1 MAASRAVASAAKTT
15 RLPTTL
21 VEIRRLFEAL
31 DWVQMS
37 RQVAEESR
45 ARLAI
50 VGPVNSG
57 KSTLFNTLKGR
68 EVSRVGAVPG
78 TTRTLRH
85 EQWGP
90 FTLTDTPGFGE
101 VDGVDRASI
110 ALEGVDAANVILLVV
125 DAAAGVRQEDLRLLQ
140 QLQATGKPVIVTLNK
155 IDVVKRDLED
165 VVADARDKLV
175 EPNLVPI
182 SARQGTNV
190 ARWLMPRLID
200 AHPALAVAMGRALPP
215 YRRRAAN
222 KVVRS
227 ASVFNAVVGAEP
239 VPGLDIPF
247 LLAVQ
252 ARMVLRIAAIFGEP
266 MNLQHARELIAT
278 IVGGVA
284 LRYLAEEGAKLVPGP
299 GWVIAAAV
307 AAAGTWAIGQVAILY
322 FEQGKKLSAEQMQ
335 SLYQRFVKQRRRR
348 AEARSERKPRR
359 RRKGDRVS
367 SDWPEIGYDQA
378 RAAYEAGEKLHLGGR
393 VFLVREAL
401 REPEQGLVLWVTDQ
415 RTRGDHGLLL
425 YPDGRVEAR

>member
-1 MAASRAVASAAKTT
+1 MTTSKSAATGT

-31 DWVQMS
+31 DWAQMS

-68 EVSRVGAVPG
+68 EVSPVGAVPG
-78 TTRTLRH
+78 TTRTLHH
-85 EQWGP
+85 ERWGP

-101 VDGVDRASI
+101 VDGVDRANI
-110 ALEGVDAANVILLVV
+110 ALQGVGAANVILLVV
-125 DAAAGVRQEDLRLLQ
+125 DAAAGVRQADLTLLQ
-140 QLQATGKPVIVTLNK
+140 QLQATGKPVVVALNK
-155 IDVVKRDLED
+155 IDLVKGDVDR
-165 VVADARDKLV
+165 VVADACDKLA
-175 EPNLVPI
+175 EPGLVPI
-182 SARQGTNV
+182 SAREGTNV
-190 ARWLMPRLID
+190 AGWLMPRLID
-200 AHPALAVAMGRALPP
+200 AHPALAVALGRALPA

-222 KVVRS
+222 KVIRN
-227 ASVFNAVVGAEP
+227 ASVFNAIVGAEP

-247 LLAVQ
+247 LLAIQ

-284 LRYLAEEGAKLVPGP
+284 LRYLAEEGAKFIPGP
-299 GWVIAAAV
+299 GWVIAAGV
-307 AAAGTWAIGQVAILY
+307 AAVGTWAIGQVAILY

-335 SLYQRFVKQRRRR
+335 GLYRRLVKKRQRRSEEKGSHKWRR
-348 AEARSERKPRR
+348 HRE
-359 RRKGDRVS
+359 DR
-367 SDWPEIGYDQA
+367 E
-378 RAAYEAGEKLHLGGR
+378 GE
-393 VFLVREAL
+393 
-401 REPEQGLVLWVTDQ
+401 
-415 RTRGDHGLLL
+415 
-425 YPDGRVEAR
+425 

>member
-1 MAASRAVASAAKTT
+1 MATSQAAAAAARKA

-31 DWVQMS
+31 DWTEMS

-68 EVSRVGAVPG
+68 EVSPVGAVPG
-78 TTRTLRH
+78 TTRSLRH
-85 EQWGP
+85 ERWGP

-101 VDGVDRASI
+101 VDGVDRANI
-110 ALEGVDAANVILLVV
+110 ALQGVDVANVILLVV
-125 DAAAGVRQEDLRLLQ
+125 DAAAGVRQDDLMLLQ
-140 QLQATGKPVIVTLNK
+140 QLQATGKPVIVALNK
-155 IDVVKRDLED
+155 IDLIKQDLDE

-190 ARWLMPRLID
+190 ANWLMPRLID
-200 AHPALAVAMGRALPP
+200 AHPALAVAMGRALPA

-227 ASVFNAVVGAEP
+227 ASIFNAIIGAEP

-284 LRYLAEEGAKLVPGP
+284 LRYVAEEGAKLIPGP
-299 GWVIAAAV
+299 GWAIAATV
-307 AAAGTWAIGQVAILY
+307 AAVGTWAIGQVAILY
-322 FEQGKKLSAEQMQ
+322 FEQGKNLSAEQMQ
-335 SLYQRFVKQRRRR
+335 GLYQRFVKERRRR
-348 AEARSERKPRR
+348 AEARGTRKQRR
-359 RRKGDRVS
+359 RRNR
-367 SDWPEIGYDQA
+367 
-378 RAAYEAGEKLHLGGR
+378 
-393 VFLVREAL
+393 
-401 REPEQGLVLWVTDQ
+401 
-415 RTRGDHGLLL
+415 
-425 YPDGRVEAR
+425 